1 MTDRCT
7 STHGKHHVTNIEDSE
22 KHMVSERISQYPGK
36 QPTMLQ
42 EVTMFMKLA
51 DRRKWNIEM
60 SPSMCQNSF
69 SQAALVKSC

>member
-1 MTDRCT
+1 
-7 STHGKHHVTNIEDSE
+7 
-22 KHMVSERISQYPGK
+22 MVSERISQYPGK
-36 QPTMLQ
+36 QPTLPQ